1 MRWVLVTT
9 VVAWAAFSAT
19 VTLAD
24 VESGPAVG
32 QVVSSLKVSP
42 VENGQPGQVIDV
54 SVQHG
59 EQPTVYVFLSGSR
72 FDRPAGRF
80 IKTLDTAMQKRQ
92 MLHPTLQVVIVYMVD
107 DAAMGAT
114 RVTAIQGSLKL
125 AASQWTVWKDGATS
139 PDGWA
144 VNDRAS
150 VTAVVVD
157 KKIVT
162 ANFGF
167 DSINDTVVPMIDAE
181 VAKIAP

>member
-1 MRWVLVTT
+1 MRCIFSLVAVTGVMLSTT
-9 VVAWAAFSAT
+9 VVQ
-19 VTLAD
+19 AD
-24 VESGPAVG
+24 VASGPPTG
-32 QVVSSLKVSP
+32 QVVSSLKVQL
-42 VENGQPGQVIDV
+42 VENGQTGQPLDV
-54 SVQHG
+54 AIQHG

-92 MLHPTLQVVIVYMVD
+92 MLHPTLQVVIVYMAD
-107 DAAMGAT
+107 DAEKGAA

-157 KKIVT
+157 KKLVT
-162 ANFGF
+162 ATFGY
-167 DSINDTVVPMIDAE
+167 DSINDTVVPMIDAA
-181 VAKIAP
+181 VAKFAP

>member
-1 MRWVLVTT
+1 MRTILLMSVVPWFALV
-9 VVAWAAFSAT
+9 AGAS
-19 VTLAD
+19 AD
-24 VESGPAVG
+24 VESGPAIG
-32 QVVSSLKVSP
+32 QVVASLKVQP
-42 VENGQPGQVIDV
+42 VENGQASQVVDV
-54 SVQHG
+54 AVQRG

-72 FDRPAGRF
+72 FDRPVGRF

-92 MLHPTLQVVIVYMVD
+92 MLHPTLQVIVVYMVD
-107 DAAMGAT
+107 DATQGAT

-144 VNDRAS
+144 VNDRTS

-157 KKIVT
+157 KKLVT
-162 ANFGF
+162 ARFGY